1 MSAFFTDVRQ
11 TILPEKGTKF
21 GPLPPLMVAMTLV
34 TGLVDAFSYLVLGH
48 VFVAN
53 MTGNVVLL
61 GFALVGTPGFSI
73 TASVVAIGSFGLGAI
88 CGGRLAS
95 HFGRDRGRH
104 LSIAASTQGVFLA
117 AGMILAVSSRSPVSA
132 GDRYGLIVAL
142 AIAMGVQN
150 ATARKLA
157 VPDLTTTVLTLT
169 ITGISADSAIGGGKG
184 SKSGRRSI
192 AVAAML
198 AGAVVGAAFVV
209 HHHIVYPLVLALVL
223 IAGVATTTWLLARP
237 NPGWAQTDE

>member
-1 MSAFFTDVRQ
+1 
-11 TILPEKGTKF
+11 
-21 GPLPPLMVAMTLV
+21 
-34 TGLVDAFSYLVLGH
+34 
-48 VFVAN
+48 
-53 MTGNVVLL
+53 
-61 GFALVGTPGFSI
+61 
-73 TASVVAIGSFGLGAI
+73 
-88 CGGRLAS
+88 
-95 HFGRDRGRH
+95 
-104 LSIAASTQGVFLA
+104 
-117 AGMILAVSSRSPVSA
+117 VSA